1 MCVIK
6 ETQLDVIEMWT
17 SIIQQSDLIKKK
29 KKTIEERWAHIDK
42 LIKKKEEEENEHIN
56 SSC

>member
-1 MCVIK
+1 MCVTK

-29 KKTIEERWAHIDK
+29 KKTIEERWAHIDR